1 MSLDIVQ
8 VAPQLE
14 QMLAALK
21 QGVAQRDAQLSQ
33 VRGATIPQPE
43 SAQDLRLDQAFEA
56 AEPPADFVVLA
67 TDGSQIDI
75 DRHAPASYYV
85 INIGEVSLRY
95 GSAPG
100 ALLSNRPSA
109 KLSDESLI
117 SQDAYPDEAVE
128 EQDRVIV
135 ALERAVAEL
144 KGLLGIARS
153 CDPDLPTFALVDG
166 TLALW
171 TFGAERFQPK
181 VGTYIKE
188 YEATLRAFR
197 DLAAQK
203 PLLTLA
209 SYISF
214 PGSAEIAKVLNLDG
228 LLDRQLFGELLR
240 SPGERSP
247 VFKSRSKMQEQLGE
261 EGPIH
266 FFYMNAGPE
275 IGRIEVPPW
284 VAEDPRRLSFV
295 HATVFDQCRRNFGYP
310 VALMEAHEQAV
321 VSEADR
327 QAFRRLVERGLESH
341 KLANGESMKSWSK
354 RVPWA

>member
-14 QMLAALK
+14 HMLTALK
-21 QGVAQRDAQLSQ
+21 EGVAQRDAQLSR
-33 VRGATIPQPE
+33 VRGATIPLPDG
-43 SAQDLRLDQAFEA
+43 AHDLHLDLAFEA
-56 AEPPADFVVLA
+56 AETPADFVVLA

-75 DRHAPASYYV
+75 DRHAPASYYL
-85 INIGEVSLRY
+85 INVGEVFLRY
-95 GSAPG
+95 GSVPG
-100 ALLSNRPSA
+100 ARLSNRPSA

-117 SQDAYPDEAVE
+117 SQDAYPDEAIE

-144 KGLLGIARS
+144 DGLL
-153 CDPDLPTFALVDG
+153 ALVRSSDTTVPTLALMDG
-166 TLALW
+166 TLVLW
-171 TFGAERFQPK
+171 TFGEERFKPR

-188 YEATLRAFR
+188 YEASLRAIR
-197 DLAAQK
+197 ELAVHR
-203 PLLTLA
+203 PLSLA
-209 SYISF
+209 SYISY
-214 PGSAEIAKVLNLDG
+214 PGSNEIARTVKLHD

-240 SPGERSP
+240 QPGQRSH
-247 VFKSRSKMQEQLGE
+247 VFVSDSQMQKNLGE
-261 EGPIH
+261 EGPAH

-284 VAEDPRRLSFV
+284 VAKDPQRLSFV
-295 HATVFDQCRRNFGYP
+295 HAAVFDQCRRNFGYP

-327 QAFRRLVERGLESH
+327 QAFRRLVEQGLASE
-341 KLANGESMKSWSK
+341 KLASGESMKSWSK